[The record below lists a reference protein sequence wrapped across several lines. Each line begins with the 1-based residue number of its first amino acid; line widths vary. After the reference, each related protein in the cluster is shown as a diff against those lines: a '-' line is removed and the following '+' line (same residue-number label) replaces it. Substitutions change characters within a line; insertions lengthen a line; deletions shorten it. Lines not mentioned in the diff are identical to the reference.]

1 MKRVSNFSLMLVFFC
16 ISDNNELDIDKGRRA
31 SISVRPNC
39 ICYFQVHAVLC
50 LDSEVHNLCSYTAV
64 VKLTC
69 RHCIEGKEGLCNM
82 CLYCT
87 RKTIV
92 KRVFNLFLSSPLWAS
107 LSGQVAQAQIH
118 LYLVTHYTPERHIT
132 VPVTKSG

>member
-1 MKRVSNFSLMLVFFC
+1 MKRVSHFSLILAFFASVIIMSLISIRAEELRFQLGQIAYATSRFMLYSAWTLTC
-16 ISDNNELDIDKGRRA
+16 II
-31 SISVRPNC
+31 
-39 ICYFQVHAVLC
+39 
-50 LDSEVHNLCSYTAV
+50 

-107 LSGQVAQAQIH
+107 LSGQVAQAQIR
-118 LYLVTHYTPERHIT
+118 LYLVTHYTLERHIT